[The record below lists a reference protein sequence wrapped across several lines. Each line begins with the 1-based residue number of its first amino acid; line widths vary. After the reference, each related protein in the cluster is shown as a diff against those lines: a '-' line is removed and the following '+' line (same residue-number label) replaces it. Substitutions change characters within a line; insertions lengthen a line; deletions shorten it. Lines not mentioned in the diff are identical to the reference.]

1 MENPMTGQQVPDI
14 LGLLAPVASAAV
26 GGGLGG
32 MGGLTSGLMG
42 AGIGMFGSRALGS
55 MATKALTSEK
65 IREALVNQ
73 LMKNNMKGIP
83 Q

>member
-32 MGGLTSGLMG
+32 MGGGLMG